1 MWAIEDI
8 RGLEDGCK
16 NWIHVD
22 RFKHWRWGIEKWIE
36 FDIVDEKSEEQFLN
50 DLFGWAQ
57 VDIIIMLEGDKICE
71 L

>member
-1 MWAIEDI
+1 M
-8 RGLEDGCK
+8 K

-22 RFKHWRWGIEKWIE
+22 RFKYWRWGIEKWIE
-36 FDIVDEKSEEQFLN
+36 FDIVGEKSEGQFFN

-71 L
+71 LDEW

>member
-1 MWAIEDI
+1 M
-8 RGLEDGCK
+8 
-16 NWIHVD
+16 
-22 RFKHWRWGIEKWIE
+22 
-36 FDIVDEKSEEQFLN
+36 DEKSEEQFLN